1 MEKVKDFLKGFVAT
15 VIVMFGVFLF
25 NFYLTHPFGIVS
37 VLVGLCGFLIL
48 YPAVKKWEQRLDRS
62 DANQK

>member
-1 MEKVKDFLKGFVAT
+1 MKKLKGFFLGVIST
-15 VIVMFGVFLF
+15 LIVMLGVFSF

-37 VLVGLCGFLIL
+37 VLVGIFGFLIL
-48 YPAVKKWEQRLDRS
+48 YPAVKKWEQLLSGS